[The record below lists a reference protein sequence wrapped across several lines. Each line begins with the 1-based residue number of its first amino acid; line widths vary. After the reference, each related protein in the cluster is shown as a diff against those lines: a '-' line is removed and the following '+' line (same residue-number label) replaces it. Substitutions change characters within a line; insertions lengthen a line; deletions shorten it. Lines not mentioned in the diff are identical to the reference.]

1 MRWSLVNMSRQR
13 KRSVLKNKYLI
24 LINEMDRLLILSLIE
39 SLYLIYMFHIFKTS
53 VDFNFLPLGILGRNS
68 EWFRH
73 IVGNEY
79 GLRICPFGRVMILF
93 LIALIIARN
102 FVAISPY
109 VMNTAFILSV
119 LLSMMNMN
127 AVVYMIPVWLLE
139 LSQ

>member
-1 MRWSLVNMSRQR
+1 MSRQR

-53 VDFNFLPLGILGRNS
+53 VDFNFLPLGILGRNN

>member
-1 MRWSLVNMSRQR
+1 MSRQR

>member
-53 VDFNFLPLGILGRNS
+53 VDFNFLPLGMLGSNN

-109 VMNTAFILSV
+109 VINTAFILSV

>member
-1 MRWSLVNMSRQR
+1 
-13 KRSVLKNKYLI
+13 
-24 LINEMDRLLILSLIE
+24 MDHLLILSLIE
-39 SLYLIYMFHIFKTS
+39 SLYLVYMFHIFKTS
-53 VDFNFLPLGILGRNS
+53 VDFNFLPLGMLGSNN

-79 GLRICPFGRVMILF
+79 GLRICPFGRVMIFF

>member
-1 MRWSLVNMSRQR
+1 MSRQR

-39 SLYLIYMFHIFKTS
+39 SLYLIYMLHIFKTS
-53 VDFNFLPLGILGRNS
+53 VDFNFLPLGILGRNN